1 MATEYDDIVDS
12 IRVDEVLDALGVD
25 VTRIRNGNHW
35 GDCPLHDDNGE
46 HFSIDEDT
54 LVWNCFHCGGGLLP
68 QLVAQALDFEDTDD
82 ERAWDQAV
90 QWLIPYSDGEVDSL
104 TDEQFLE
111 QLERNLA
118 AGSVTVKHHRKVD
131 IPVYSERVLN
141 GLLDV
146 PSEVLAHWNITRQE
160 TAEHFRLGYQLAR
173 ERGTYV
179 GPAIVIPHFFHGK
192 LVGYQ
197 ERWLGDDRPK
207 WLKKYMNTDD
217 FPRHDT
223 LYNWDEASRAG
234 GVVFVV
240 ESVMSVLRLWELGYD
255 AVATFGAKV
264 TDTQLRLLRTIET
277 GLYLSFDNDKDGRS
291 ALARCNAHLMGEI
304 PVWTLPFVDSAKG
317 DLADLS
323 DDEVED
329 LISRRRV
336 GILA

>member
-1 MATEYDDIVDS
+1 MAVEYDDIIDS
-12 IRVDEVLDALGVD
+12 IRVDEVLDSLGVD

-68 QLVAQALDFEDTDD
+68 QLVAQVMDFEDGV
-82 ERAWDQAV
+82 EGRAWDQAV
-90 QWLIPYSDGEVDSL
+90 EWLLPYSDGTVESL

-111 QLERNLA
+111 KLKRNIA
-118 AGSVTVKHHRKVD
+118 KGSVVTTRHRKVD
-131 IPVYSERVLN
+131 LPVYSERVLN
-141 GLLDV
+141 GLDDV
-146 PSEVLAHWNITRQE
+146 PPEVLAHWNIAYQE
-160 TAEHFRLGYQLAR
+160 TAVRFKLGYQLAR
-173 ERGTYV
+173 ERGSYV
-179 GPAIVIPHFFHGK
+179 GPALVIPHYFHGR

-197 ERWLGDDRPK
+197 ERWLGDDRPR

-223 LYNWDEASRAG
+223 LFNWDEAKLG
-234 GVVFVV
+234 GPVFVV
-240 ESVMSVLRLWELGYD
+240 ESVMSVIRLWELGYD

-264 TDTQLRLLRTIET
+264 TDAQLRLLRTIES
-277 GLYLSFDNDKDGRS
+277 GIYLSFDNDKDGRA
-291 ALARCNAHLMGEI
+291 ALARCNAHLMGEV
-304 PVWTLPFVDSAKG
+304 PVWSLPFIDKDKG
-317 DLADLS
+317 DICDLT

-329 LISRRRV
+329 LIGRRRA